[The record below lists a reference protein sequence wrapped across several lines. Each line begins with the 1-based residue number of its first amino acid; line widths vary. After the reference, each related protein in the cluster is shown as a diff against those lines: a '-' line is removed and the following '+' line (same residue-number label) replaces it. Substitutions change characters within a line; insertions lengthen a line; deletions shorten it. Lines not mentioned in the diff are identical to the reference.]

1 MKLVVTRYVN
11 ESPAL
16 AVIPESEYEA
26 AVLSRYWRG
35 AELSRVR
42 ASSVDESADG
52 FCYSIK
58 FREPQKPPATVTSGR
73 PRYHSCH
80 SCGGPSRGYYYCL
93 QCKQD
98 REVAAD

>member
-58 FREPQKPPATVTSGR
+58 FREPQKP
-73 PRYHSCH
+73 
-80 SCGGPSRGYYYCL
+80 
-93 QCKQD
+93 
-98 REVAAD
+98 EVAAD